1 MFAIVDRSVLTGNP
15 GPLPRFDP
23 RALPRGFTTGMV
35 VPYVSI
41 ID

>member
-15 GPLPRFDP
+15 GPQSRFDP
-23 RALPRGFTTGMV
+23 RALPRGFATGMV
-35 VPYVSI
+35 VPYVSL